1 MATLKSQGV
10 VLKRGDGG
18 SPTEVFTAIGELTAI
33 SGVGG
38 GSASEIDVTSLAST
52 AKEFILGLKDEG
64 EVSLS
69 LNLDTADTM
78 QTGLRTD
85 RDNNVARNFEMDLTD
100 SGPTTIS
107 FTAFVK
113 SYNLGVA
120 TDTQITLEVT
130 LRLTGPAT
138 WA

>member
-1 MATLKSQGV
+1 MAALVSQGA

-18 SPTEVFTAIGELTAI
+18 GPETFTAIGEVVSI
-33 SGVGG
+33 SGLGS
-38 GSASEIDVTSLAST
+38 GSASEIDVTSLSST
-52 AKEFILGLKDEG
+52 AKEFLMGLEDEG
-64 EVSLS
+64 SITLS

-85 RDNNVARNFEMDLTD
+85 RAAQTLRNFQLDLTD

-107 FTAFVK
+107 FAAYIQTFAVSIAVDDK
-113 SYNLGVA
+113 IG
-120 TDTQITLEVT
+120 LEVT
-130 LRLTGPAT
+130 LRISGAAT

>member
-1 MATLKSQGV
+1 MTALKSQGV

-18 SPTEVFTAIGELTAI
+18 GPETFTAIGEVVSIGGLG
-33 SGVGG
+33 SG
-38 GSASEIDVTSLAST
+38 SSSEIDVTNLASS
-52 AKEFILGLKDEG
+52 AKEFLLGIKDEG
-64 EVSLS
+64 SISLA

-85 RDNNVARNFEMDLTD
+85 WSGGTLRNFQLDLTD

-107 FTAFVK
+107 FSAYVQTFAISMAVDDK
-113 SYNLGVA
+113 IS
-120 TDTQITLEVT
+120 LEVT
-130 LRLTGPAT
+130 LRVSSAAT

>member
-1 MATLKSQGV
+1 MAALTSQGA

-18 SPTEVFTAIGELTAI
+18 GPETFTAIGEVIGIGGLG
-33 SGVGG
+33 SG
-38 GSASEIDVTSLAST
+38 SSTEIDVTNLSSS
-52 AKEFILGLKDEG
+52 AKEFLLGLKDEG
-64 EVSLS
+64 SISLS

-85 RDNNVARNFEMDLTD
+85 WSAQTLRNFQLDLTD

-107 FTAFVK
+107 FAAYVQTFAISIAVDDK
-113 SYNLGVA
+113 IS
-120 TDTQITLEVT
+120 LEVN
-130 LRLTGPAT
+130 LRVSGAAT